1 MKVKFAN
8 GVVKECTAPTEQKI
22 IRNLGNETV
31 GIGWMLIL
39 KINGGITSAELDEIL
54 TAENVKSMEFL
65 VEGEN
70 GEDIKLFSLEG
81 YDKITAST
89 IRHAEN
95 TASAYAEIQMSK
107 GV

>member
-39 KINGGITSAELDEIL
+39 KINGGITSAGLDEIL